1 MIISDDAMTSQCLNS
16 HLVTIMD
23 SLALNPIVKHVSN
36 YVELNEEIEVA
47 VLGSTLKNKLNEL
60 KNKGHDKIVVINFK
74 SHFYLIYESITV
86 DTTVTIELD
95 RCYRY

>member
-1 MIISDDAMTSQCLNS
+1 
-16 HLVTIMD
+16 MD

-60 KNKGHDKIVVINFK
+60 KNKGHDKNC
-74 SHFYLIYESITV
+74 SHKLQ
-86 DTTVTIELD
+86 VTFLSHL
-95 RCYRY
+95 